1 MAAVFE
7 RLLIEALN
15 NPIIRLVALAI
26 FADTFFG
33 CMRAI
38 RQHKFNS
45 SFGIDGA
52 IRKVSMMASMA
63 FLLVLDKIANI
74 NAIALFPEE
83 VKPYFPG
90 SVGLAEFFGFLF
102 LCYEAVSILKNMT
115 YSGLP
120 VKGVWKKAQSFLGKY
135 TDELPSSE
143 EDNNDSTGKT
153 N

>member
-7 RLLIEALN
+7 KLLLEALN
-15 NPIIRLVALAI
+15 NPIIRLVALAV

-38 RQHKFNS
+38 KQRSFNS

-63 FLLVLDKIANI
+63 FLLILDKTANI

-83 VKPYFPG
+83 FREYLPE
-90 SVGLAEFFGFLF
+90 SVGLAVFFGCLY

-120 VKGVWKKAQSFLGKY
+120 VKGVWINAQKFLGKY
-135 TDELPSSE
+135 TDELPTSE
-143 EDNNDSTGKT
+143 GTANDSTRKS